1 MKLNYEHPTDEE
13 REATRLS
20 CISSGLTWDIMQCE
34 EKLEME
40 SNAQIKNE
48 LKKKIAKLRSDLSDV
63 EAKIKSMPESTKHY
77 PY

>member
-1 MKLNYEHPTDEE
+1 MKFNDEISDGYYID
-13 REATRLS
+13 ATRLS

-63 EAKIKSMPESTKHY
+63 DAKFKAMPESTKHY
-77 PY
+77 QY